1 MSDEASFIFF
11 QAKEVFDS
19 HQYEEG
25 IIENGGKIIILMEL
39 IKESL
44 AQGDKMLI
52 FRFVIIKLEI
62 REKNVISSLEK
73 VLN

>member
-1 MSDEASFIFF
+1 
-11 QAKEVFDS
+11 
-19 HQYEEG
+19 
-25 IIENGGKIIILMEL
+25 MEL

-62 REKNVISSLEK
+62 REKNGRTNNTTKASSSSRTNVVNL
-73 VLN
+73 